1 VKFIERWLRASPM
14 RVFLAALFL
23 FVFAGGALVSLPG
36 GRHEARKYHTALV
49 ERGTITVSISATG
62 TLKPVREVD
71 VGSQLSGRIAE
82 LHVDFDDEVVKDQPL
97 ARLDPETYSARLREA
112 IAAQEMAEANVL
124 LQQSA
129 LDQARAQLENVQA
142 GLVAAEAKL
151 AGAKAGYEQARRA
164 LQRMEALARSEN
176 ISQSNLDRARAD
188 FSTNEAAVHRA
199 EAERRVQEATILGA
213 AAAVRM
219 SEAELQN
226 ASASLKQKKAA
237 VEQAELELTRT
248 FIRAPISGV
257 VINRKVEMGQTV
269 AATLEAP
276 TLFTIAE
283 DLRRM
288 EVHVKVD
295 EADIGQVRLNQPT
308 TFWVDAFPGTAFSGT
323 VVKIRK
329 APETI
334 ENVITYTV
342 VVSADNPELKLFPGM
357 TAIVRIV
364 VEERRD
370 ILKVPNA
377 VLRFTPQWIRAR
389 EQEVAHSGDAQ
400 ARDDSDEVI
409 LWTIGANGEAVA
421 VPVRPGLQDEFATEV
436 VSGALRG
443 GERVI
448 LGEIGTND
456 ASTR

>member
-1 VKFIERWLRASPM
+1 MWRLRASRI
-14 RVFLAALFL
+14 RVFLVALFL
-23 FVFAGGALVSLPG
+23 VVFAGGALVSLPG
-36 GRHEARKYHTALV
+36 GEREAGKYRTALV
-49 ERGTITVSISATG
+49 ERGTITTSITATG
-62 TLKPVREVD
+62 TLKPVRQVD

-82 LHVDFDDEVVKDQPL
+82 LHVDFDDEVVKDQAL
-97 ARLDPETYSARLREA
+97 ARLDPETYAARLREA
-112 IAAQEMAEANVL
+112 IAAQEMAEAKIL
-124 LQQSA
+124 LQQGA
-129 LDQARAQLENVQA
+129 LDQARAQLENVRA
-142 GLVAAEAKL
+142 GLVAAEARL

-188 FSTNEAAVHRA
+188 FSTNEAAVHRT

-226 ASASLKQKKAA
+226 ANASLKQMKAA
-237 VEQAELELTRT
+237 VEQADLELTRT
-248 FIRAPISGV
+248 FIRAPISGI

-295 EADIGQVRLNQPT
+295 EADVGQVRLNQPT

-342 VVSADNPELKLFPGM
+342 IVSADNAERKLFPGM

-370 ILKVPNA
+370 VLKVPNA
-377 VLRFTPQWIRAR
+377 ALRFTPQWMRAR
-389 EQEVAHSGDAQ
+389 EQDAADSRDVQ
-400 ARDDSDEVI
+400 ARDGTGEVV
-409 LWTIGANGEAVA
+409 LWVIGANGEPVS
-421 VPVRPGLQDEFATEV
+421 VPVQPGLQDEFATEIV
-436 VSGALRG
+436 GGALRG
-443 GERVI
+443 GEPVI
-448 LGEIGTND
+448 LGEIGSDD
-456 ASTR
+456 ASTL

>member
-1 VKFIERWLRASPM
+1 MRAS
-14 RVFLAALFL
+14 RIGVALLVVLAA
-23 FVFAGGALVSLPG
+23 GALVALPAG
-36 GRHEARKYHTALV
+36 EREAKRYRTAPI
-49 ERGTITVSISATG
+49 ERGTITIAITATG

-71 VGSQLSGRIAE
+71 VGSQLSGRITE
-82 LHVDFDDEVVKDQPL
+82 LHVDFDDEVTKDQPL
-97 ARLDPETYSARLREA
+97 ARLDPETYAARLREA
-112 IAAQEMAEANVL
+112 TAALEMGEAKVL
-124 LQQSA
+124 LQQGA
-129 LDQARAQLENVQA
+129 LDQARAQLANVQA
-142 GLVAAEAKL
+142 GLAAADARL
-151 AGAKAGYEQARRA
+151 AGAKAGYEQARRD
-164 LQRMEALARSEN
+164 LQRMEALKRTEN
-176 ISQSNLDRARAD
+176 VSQSNLDRARAD

-226 ASASLKQKKAA
+226 ANASLKQKRAA
-237 VEQAELELTRT
+237 VEQADLELTRT

-257 VINRKVEMGQTV
+257 VINRKVEIGQTV
-269 AATLEAP
+269 AATLESP

-295 EADIGQVRLNQPT
+295 EADIGQVRVNQPT

-342 VVSADNPELKLFPGM
+342 VVSADNADLKLFPGM

-364 VEERRD
+364 VEERRGV
-370 ILKVPNA
+370 LKVPNA
-377 VLRFTPQWIRAR
+377 ALRFTPEWMRAR
-389 EQEVAHSGDAQ
+389 EQDAADSRDAQ
-400 ARDDSDEVI
+400 ARDDTGELV
-409 LWTIGANGEAVA
+409 LWVIGAGGEPVA
-421 VPVRPGLQDEFATEV
+421 VPVQTGLQDEFATEV
-436 VSGALRG
+436 LGGSLRE

-448 LGEIGTND
+448 VGEIRAGG
-456 ASTR
+456 ASTL